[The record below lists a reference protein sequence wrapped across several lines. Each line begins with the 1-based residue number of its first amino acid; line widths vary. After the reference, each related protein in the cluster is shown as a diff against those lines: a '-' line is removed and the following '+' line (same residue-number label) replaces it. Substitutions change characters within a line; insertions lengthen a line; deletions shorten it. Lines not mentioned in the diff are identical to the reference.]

1 LIHYML
7 SQVNIASIAFRL
19 FLSIILCGAIGMERG
34 LRNRPAGFM
43 TYLLVG
49 CGSALIM
56 ITNQYIAT
64 IYTNVDPTRMA
75 SQVVSGIGFLGAG
88 TIITTSKNEIRGL
101 TTAAGI
107 WAAAAVGLAV
117 GIGFYGGAIIGS
129 IFIIFSLMYLKKIDL
144 YIKTH
149 AKTMEI
155 YLEYNEEFSMQN
167 LSLYTDQSHFEIFD
181 MEAGKIKTL
190 NGEFG
195 TLTFDVNFHQKVNHI
210 KIIEEIRQLPG
221 ILYVREVA

>member
-1 LIHYML
+1 MIHYML

-19 FLSIILCGAIGMERG
+19 FLSIILLGAIGMERG

-195 TLTFDVNFHQKVNHI
+195 TLTFDVNFHHKVNHI

>member
-1 LIHYML
+1 
-7 SQVNIASIAFRL
+7 
-19 FLSIILCGAIGMERG
+19 
-34 LRNRPAGFM
+34 
-43 TYLLVG
+43 
-49 CGSALIM
+49 
-56 ITNQYIAT
+56 
-64 IYTNVDPTRMA
+64 
-75 SQVVSGIGFLGAG
+75 
-88 TIITTSKNEIRGL
+88 
-101 TTAAGI
+101 
-107 WAAAAVGLAV
+107 
-117 GIGFYGGAIIGS
+117 
-129 IFIIFSLMYLKKIDL
+129 MYLKKIDL

-167 LSLYTDQSHFEIFD
+167 LSLYTEQSQYEIFD

-195 TLTFDVNFHQKVNHI
+195 TLTFDVNFRHKVNHV

>member
-1 LIHYML
+1 ML

-64 IYTNVDPTRMA
+64 VYTNVDPTRMA

-101 TTAAGI
+101 TTAAGL

-167 LSLYTDQSHFEIFD
+167 LSLYTEQSQYEIFD

-195 TLTFDVNFHQKVNHI
+195 TLTFDVNFRHKVNHV

>member
-1 LIHYML
+1 ML
-7 SQVNIASIAFRL
+7 SQVNMASIAFRL
-19 FLSIILCGAIGMERG
+19 ILSIILCGAIGMERG

-101 TTAAGI
+101 TTAAGL

-117 GIGFYGGAIIGS
+117 GIGFYGGAILGS

-167 LSLYTDQSHFEIFD
+167 LSLYTEQSCYEIFD

-195 TLTFDVNFHQKVNHI
+195 TLTFDVNFRHKVNHA

>member
-1 LIHYML
+1 ML

-117 GIGFYGGAIIGS
+117 GIGFYGGAILGS

-167 LSLYTDQSHFEIFD
+167 LSLYTEQSQYEIFD

-195 TLTFDVNFHQKVNHI
+195 TLTFDVNFRHKVNHL

>member
-1 LIHYML
+1 MIHYML

-88 TIITTSKNEIRGL
+88 TIITTAKNEIRGL
-101 TTAAGI
+101 TTAAGL

-149 AKTMEI
+149 AKTMVI

-167 LSLYTDQSHFEIFD
+167 LSLYTEQSQYEIFD

-195 TLTFDVNFHQKVNHI
+195 TLTFDVNFRHKVNHV

>member
-1 LIHYML
+1 ML

-101 TTAAGI
+101 TTAAGL

-167 LSLYTDQSHFEIFD
+167 LSLYTEQSQYEIFD

-195 TLTFDVNFHQKVNHI
+195 TLTFDVNFRHKVNHI
-210 KIIEEIRQLPG
+210 KIIEEIRLLPG

>member
-1 LIHYML
+1 MIHYML

-167 LSLYTDQSHFEIFD
+167 LSLYTEQSHFEIFD

-195 TLTFDVNFHQKVNHI
+195 TLTFDVNFHHKVNHI

-221 ILYVREVA
+221 ILYIREVA

>member
-1 LIHYML
+1 MIHYML

>member
-1 LIHYML
+1 MIHHML
-7 SQVNIASIAFRL
+7 SQVNTASIAFRL

-88 TIITTSKNEIRGL
+88 TIITTAKNEIRGL

-117 GIGFYGGAIIGS
+117 GIGFYAGAVLGS
-129 IFIIFSLMYLKKIDL
+129 VFIIFSLMYLKKIDL

-167 LSLYTDQSHFEIFD
+167 LSLYADRSCYEVFD
-181 MEAGKIKTL
+181 LEFGKLKTI

-195 TLTFDVNFHQKVNHI
+195 TLTFEVNFRHKVNHI
-210 KIIEEIRQLPG
+210 KIIEEIGHLPG

>member
-1 LIHYML
+1 MIHYML

-117 GIGFYGGAIIGS
+117 GIGFYGGAILGS

-167 LSLYTDQSHFEIFD
+167 LSLYTEQSQYEIFD

-195 TLTFDVNFHQKVNHI
+195 TLTFDVNFRHKVNHI
-210 KIIEEIRQLPG
+210 KIIEEIRQMPG

>member
-1 LIHYML
+1 ML

-167 LSLYTDQSHFEIFD
+167 LSLYTEQSHFEIFD

-195 TLTFDVNFHQKVNHI
+195 TLTFDVNFHHKVNHI

>member
-1 LIHYML
+1 MIHYML

-64 IYTNVDPTRMA
+64 IYTNADPTRMA

-167 LSLYTDQSHFEIFD
+167 LSLYTEQSHFEIFD

-190 NGEFG
+190 TGEFG
-195 TLTFDVNFHQKVNHI
+195 TLTFDVNFHHKVNHI

>member
-1 LIHYML
+1 ML

>member
-1 LIHYML
+1 ML

-88 TIITTSKNEIRGL
+88 TIITTAKNEIRGL
-101 TTAAGI
+101 TTAAGL

-167 LSLYTDQSHFEIFD
+167 LSLYTEQSQYEIFD

-195 TLTFDVNFHQKVNHI
+195 TLTFDVNFRHKVNHV

>member
-1 LIHYML
+1 
-7 SQVNIASIAFRL
+7 
-19 FLSIILCGAIGMERG
+19 MERG

-167 LSLYTDQSHFEIFD
+167 LSLYTEQSHFEIFD

-190 NGEFG
+190 TGEFG
-195 TLTFDVNFHQKVNHI
+195 TLTFDVNFHHKVNHI

>member
-1 LIHYML
+1 MIHYML

-88 TIITTSKNEIRGL
+88 TIITTAKNEIRGL
-101 TTAAGI
+101 TTAAGL

-167 LSLYTDQSHFEIFD
+167 LSLYTEQSQYEIFD

-195 TLTFDVNFHQKVNHI
+195 TLTFDVNFRHKVNHV

>member
-1 LIHYML
+1 MIHYML

-117 GIGFYGGAIIGS
+117 GIGFYGGAILGS

-167 LSLYTDQSHFEIFD
+167 LSLYTEQSQYEIFD

-195 TLTFDVNFHQKVNHI
+195 TLTFDVNFRHKVNHV

>member
-1 LIHYML
+1 ML
-7 SQVNIASIAFRL
+7 SQVNMASIAFRL
-19 FLSIILCGAIGMERG
+19 ILSIILCGAIGMERG

-101 TTAAGI
+101 TTAAGL

-167 LSLYTDQSHFEIFD
+167 LSLYTEQSCYEIFD

-190 NGEFG
+190 TGEFG
-195 TLTFDVNFHQKVNHI
+195 TLTFDVNFHHKVNHI

>member
-7 SQVNIASIAFRL
+7 SQVNTASIAFRL
-19 FLSIILCGAIGMERG
+19 ILSIILCGAIGMERG

-101 TTAAGI
+101 TTAAGL

-117 GIGFYGGAIIGS
+117 GIGFYGGAILGS

-167 LSLYTDQSHFEIFD
+167 LSLYTEQSHYEIFD

-195 TLTFDVNFHQKVNHI
+195 TLTFDVNFHHKVNHL

>member
-1 LIHYML
+1 MIHYML

-167 LSLYTDQSHFEIFD
+167 LSLYTEQSQFEIFD

-190 NGEFG
+190 TGEFG
-195 TLTFDVNFHQKVNHI
+195 TLTFDVNFHHKVNHI

>member
-1 LIHYML
+1 ML

-88 TIITTSKNEIRGL
+88 TIITTAKNEIRGL
-101 TTAAGI
+101 TTAAGL

-195 TLTFDVNFHQKVNHI
+195 TLTFDVNFHHKVNHI

>member
-1 LIHYML
+1 MIHYML
-7 SQVNIASIAFRL
+7 SQVNMASIAFRL
-19 FLSIILCGAIGMERG
+19 ILSIILCGAIGMERG

-101 TTAAGI
+101 TTAAGL

-117 GIGFYGGAIIGS
+117 GIGFYGGAILGS

-167 LSLYTDQSHFEIFD
+167 LSLYTEQSCYEIFD

-195 TLTFDVNFHQKVNHI
+195 TLTFDVNFRHKVNHA

>member
-1 LIHYML
+1 MIHYML

-117 GIGFYGGAIIGS
+117 GIGFYGGAILGS

-167 LSLYTDQSHFEIFD
+167 LSLYTEQSQYEIFD

-195 TLTFDVNFHQKVNHI
+195 TLTFDVNFRHKVNHL

>member
-1 LIHYML
+1 MIHYML

-167 LSLYTDQSHFEIFD
+167 LSLYTEQSHFEIFD

-195 TLTFDVNFHQKVNHI
+195 TLTFDVNFRHKVNHI

>member
-1 LIHYML
+1 ML
-7 SQVNIASIAFRL
+7 SQVNTASIAFRL
-19 FLSIILCGAIGMERG
+19 ILSIILCGAIGMERG

-101 TTAAGI
+101 TTAAGL

-117 GIGFYGGAIIGS
+117 GIGFYGGAILGS

-167 LSLYTDQSHFEIFD
+167 LSLYTEQSHYEIFD

-195 TLTFDVNFHQKVNHI
+195 TLTFDVNFHHKVNHL

>member
-1 LIHYML
+1 MIHYML

-167 LSLYTDQSHFEIFD
+167 LSLYTEQSHFEIFD

-195 TLTFDVNFHQKVNHI
+195 TLTFDVNFHHKVNHI

>member
-1 LIHYML
+1 MIHYML

-117 GIGFYGGAIIGS
+117 GIGFYGGAILGS

-167 LSLYTDQSHFEIFD
+167 LSLYTEQSQYEIFD

-195 TLTFDVNFHQKVNHI
+195 TLTFDVNFHHKVNHI

>member
-1 LIHYML
+1 MIHYML

-64 IYTNVDPTRMA
+64 VYTNVDPTRMA

-101 TTAAGI
+101 TTAAGL

-167 LSLYTDQSHFEIFD
+167 LSLYTEQSQYEIFD

-195 TLTFDVNFHQKVNHI
+195 TLTFDVNFRHKVNHV

>member
-1 LIHYML
+1 MIHYML
-7 SQVNIASIAFRL
+7 SQVNMASIAFRL
-19 FLSIILCGAIGMERG
+19 ILSIILCGAIGMERG

-101 TTAAGI
+101 TTAAGL

-117 GIGFYGGAIIGS
+117 GIGFYGGAILGS
-129 IFIIFSLMYLKKIDL
+129 IFIIF
-144 YIKTH
+144 
-149 AKTMEI
+149 
-155 YLEYNEEFSMQN
+155 FP
-167 LSLYTDQSHFEIFD
+167 
-181 MEAGKIKTL
+181 
-190 NGEFG
+190 
-195 TLTFDVNFHQKVNHI
+195 DVFK
-210 KIIEEIRQLPG
+210 ED
-221 ILYVREVA
+221 

>member
-1 LIHYML
+1 MIHYML

-101 TTAAGI
+101 TTAAGL

-167 LSLYTDQSHFEIFD
+167 LSLYTEQSQYEIFD

-195 TLTFDVNFHQKVNHI
+195 TLTFDVNFHHKVNHI

>member
-1 LIHYML
+1 MIHYML

-101 TTAAGI
+101 TTAAGL

-167 LSLYTDQSHFEIFD
+167 LSLYTEQSQYEIFD

-195 TLTFDVNFHQKVNHI
+195 TLTFDVNFRHKVNHI
-210 KIIEEIRQLPG
+210 KIIEEIRLLPG

>member
-167 LSLYTDQSHFEIFD
+167 LSLYTDRSHFEIFD

>member
-1 LIHYML
+1 MIHYML
-7 SQVNIASIAFRL
+7 SQVNTASIAFRL

-167 LSLYTDQSHFEIFD
+167 LSLYTEQSHYEIFD

-195 TLTFDVNFHQKVNHI
+195 TLTFDVNFRHKVNHI

>member
-167 LSLYTDQSHFEIFD
+167 LSLYTEQSNFEIFD

-190 NGEFG
+190 TGEFG
-195 TLTFDVNFHQKVNHI
+195 TLTFDVNFHHKVNHI

>member
-1 LIHYML
+1 MIHYML

-167 LSLYTDQSHFEIFD
+167 LSLYTEQSHFEIFD

-190 NGEFG
+190 TGEFG
-195 TLTFDVNFHQKVNHI
+195 TLTFDVNFHHKVNHI

>member
-1 LIHYML
+1 
-7 SQVNIASIAFRL
+7 
-19 FLSIILCGAIGMERG
+19 MERG

-167 LSLYTDQSHFEIFD
+167 LSLYTEQSHFEIFD

-195 TLTFDVNFHQKVNHI
+195 TLTFDVNFHHKVNHI

>member
-1 LIHYML
+1 MIHYML

-88 TIITTSKNEIRGL
+88 TIITTAKNEIRGL
-101 TTAAGI
+101 TTAAGL

-155 YLEYNEEFSMQN
+155 YLEYNEEFSMHN
-167 LSLYTDQSHFEIFD
+167 LSLYTEQSQYEIFD

-195 TLTFDVNFHQKVNHI
+195 TLTFDVNFRHKVNHV

>member
-1 LIHYML
+1 MILYML
-7 SQVNIASIAFRL
+7 LQVNIASIAFRL

-75 SQVVSGIGFLGAG
+75 AQVVSGIGFLGAG

-107 WAAAAVGLAV
+107 WATAAVGLAV
-117 GIGFYGGAIIGS
+117 GIGFYGGAILGS
-129 IFIIFSLMYLKKIDL
+129 VFIIFSLMYLKKIDL

-149 AKTMEI
+149 AKTMEL

-167 LSLYTDQSHFEIFD
+167 LSSYADHSQYQIFD
-181 MEAGKIKTL
+181 LEFGKIKTL

-195 TLTFDVNFHQKVNHI
+195 TLTFEFQFHQKVNHTI
-210 KIIEEIRQLPG
+210 IIEEIGHLAG

>member
-1 LIHYML
+1 MIHYML

-167 LSLYTDQSHFEIFD
+167 LSLYTEQSRFEIFD

-195 TLTFDVNFHQKVNHI
+195 TLTFDVNFHHKVNHI